1 VEFRV
6 LDRGRGV
13 DPAIQDRV
21 FEPFV
26 GTKDQPASGLGLTIA
41 RHAVRALGG
50 EISVTPQA
58 GGGTTAVFT
67 HPLTSRPRT
76 S

>member
-1 VEFRV
+1 
-6 LDRGRGV
+6 
-13 DPAIQDRV
+13 
-21 FEPFV
+21 
-26 GTKDQPASGLGLTIA
+26 LGLTIA

>member
-1 VEFRV
+1 V
-6 LDRGRGV
+6 G
-13 DPAIQDRV
+13 
-21 FEPFV
+21 EPFV

-50 EISVTPQA
+50 ELSVTPQA
-58 GGGTTAVFT
+58 GGGTITVFT
-67 HPLTSRPRT
+67 HPLTLRTRP